1 VRAEGVLGVAKFGV
15 RRKLHAR
22 LQALKTGAPPPPPR
36 APVTAAPAPAPHAGA
51 AVVTVVTA
59 PAQQPAHQHHQQQQA
74 HDDEG
79 GASGAGAGAS
89 GSGAGPSA
97 PPPPSRA
104 GADAGVSGS
113 GAGPSSVPPPAPLPP
128 VLGAPAP
135 APRAGADAGAFA
147 AAHDPALAA
156 DAAKAT
162 RQLQAEA
169 ACVGAM
175 QWCAARFRKT
185 LDADPAW
192 APPLLRAARLSELAR
207 LEAKCVL
214 PGMTVVVVGNTGAG
228 KSTLLNALLGETGVL
243 PTNGMRACTAALIE
257 LSHNPDASGPAY
269 AADVEF
275 ITAAEW
281 AAEEEALFEDLTQQD
296 GRAVLGVSDPN
307 AHNYVSF
314 CRLYAVYGDAYTHSR
329 IADANGPRGPD
340 GRVRYINPTVGE
352 LRAKLARERRI
363 TGALGT
369 VRHMAADDARS
380 FRRMVEAYVDSSN
393 EASAMSFWPLV
404 RRVRMRGR
412 KWDLLKTGA
421 ILVDGTRAGHVRA
434 RLRASVFSHSL
445 FLFFSS
451 LSAWHQRRQQRARR
465 HREDVPEG
473 RGFSV
478 DRVQHQ
484 ARRQRQERQGHAGR
498 VLPPPAAHGWTVC
511 AVGFCW

>member
-1 VRAEGVLGVAKFGV
+1 MAKFGV

-36 APVTAAPAPAPHAGA
+36 APATAAPAPAPHAGA
-51 AVVTVVTA
+51 AVVTVVSA
-59 PAQQPAHQHHQQQQA
+59 PAQQPAHQQHQHQHQQA
-74 HDDEG
+74 HDEG
-79 GASGAGAGAS
+79 GASGSGAGAS

-97 PPPPSRA
+97 PPAPPRA
-104 GADAGVSGS
+104 GADAGASGS
-113 GAGPSSVPPPAPLPP
+113 GAGPSSAPPPAPLPP

-275 ITAAEW
+275 ISAAEW

-340 GRVRYINPTVGE
+340 GRMRYINPTVGE

-421 ILVDGTRAGHVRA
+421 ILVDGTRAAVHPFRA
-434 RLRASVFSHSL
+434 FLCFFSLSFSFLFRSQRRASTTIT
-445 FLFFSS
+445 
-451 LSAWHQRRQQRARR
+451 ARATA
-465 HREDVPEG
+465 
-473 RGFSV
+473 S
-478 DRVQHQ
+478 
-484 ARRQRQERQGHAGR
+484 
-498 VLPPPAAHGWTVC
+498 
-511 AVGFCW
+511 

>member
-1 VRAEGVLGVAKFGV
+1 VLGVAKFGV
-15 RRKLHAR
+15 RRKLHQR

-36 APVTAAPAPAPHAGA
+36 VTAPAHAAPPGGA
-51 AVVTVVTA
+51 AVVTVVNA
-59 PAQQPAHQHHQQQQA
+59 VSPPPQQ
-74 HDDEG
+74 HDAG
-79 GASGAGAGAS
+79 GASGSVAGASCSGAGAS
-89 GSGAGPSA
+89 GSGAGPS
-97 PPPPSRA
+97 
-104 GADAGVSGS
+104 GS
-113 GAGPSSVPPPAPLPP
+113 APPPAPLPP
-128 VLGAPAP
+128 VLGAPPP
-135 APRAGADAGAFA
+135 APRADAAAFA

-175 QWCAARFRKT
+175 KWCADRFRKA
-185 LDADPAW
+185 LDGEPAW
-192 APPLLRAARLSELAR
+192 APPLLRAARLAELAR
-207 LEAKCVL
+207 LEKQCVL

-257 LSHNPDASGPAY
+257 LSHNAATSGPAY

-275 ITAAEW
+275 ISAAEW

-329 IADANGPRGPD
+329 IADVDGPRGPD
-340 GRVRYINPTVGE
+340 GRVRYINPTVDE
-352 LRAKLARERRI
+352 LRAKLRRERRI

-369 VRHMAADDARS
+369 VRHMASDDARS

-412 KWDLLKTGA
+412 KWDLFKTGA
-421 ILVDGTRAGHVRA
+421 VLVDGA
-434 RLRASVFSHSL
+434 R
-445 FLFFSS
+445 
-451 LSAWHQRRQQRARR
+451 
-465 HREDVPEG
+465 
-473 RGFSV
+473 
-478 DRVQHQ
+478 
-484 ARRQRQERQGHAGR
+484 
-498 VLPPPAAHGWTVC
+498 PAAGSCAGWMRGLHRVP
-511 AVGFCW
+511 